1 MGGFDVTRIAE
12 SELEMLLEEM
22 RDCETE
28 DALQEKLE
36 DAQDCLLAFYNS
48 LLARL

>member
-1 MGGFDVTRIAE
+1 MNGMDVTRIAQ
-12 SELEMLLEEM
+12 SELEILLEEM

-36 DAQDCLLAFYNS
+36 DVQDCLLAFYNS
-48 LLARL
+48 LLAQL